1 MLGTKWTDFR
11 GHMYQLLVGS
21 KVLLKMLK
29 RKVVGVLN
37 DDVGAS
43 GHLGDVLTSH
53 GSQLG

>member
-1 MLGTKWTDFR
+1 
-11 GHMYQLLVGS
+11 MYQLLVGS